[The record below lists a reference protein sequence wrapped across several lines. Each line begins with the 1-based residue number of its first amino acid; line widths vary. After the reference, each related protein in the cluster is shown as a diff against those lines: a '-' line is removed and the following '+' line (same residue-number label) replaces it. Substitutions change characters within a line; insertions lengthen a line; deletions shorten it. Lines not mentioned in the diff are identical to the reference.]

1 MFVIDI
7 KHKDKGLT
15 SYKIRTKEEA
25 SNEGILYKHWKE
37 ANEGDYAVSDD
48 GYIGKVIKR
57 KQYRSSN
64 TGVRNYLRMPWGYIF
79 YSPIR
84 DKQAF
89 NAKGRKYIHT
99 LSGKREI
106 EVKAKKQKM
115 KDAALFYAIQPD
127 AEVVIKTVYGDIKS
141 AKKRTIK
148 RWMRSEV
155 FKSMVKEERIK
166 LLQDNAFGEEDVVT
180 MLKEAIDM
188 AKSKSDVSNY
198 MRAIE
203 NIQDMLGMKDRD
215 KIVETTQIEA
225 STTRRLI
232 DEIAEEEK
240 KLIATNK
247 KESDE

>member
-1 MFVIDI
+1 MFYIEI
-7 KHKDKGLT
+7 KHPDIGLK
-15 SYKIRTKEEA
+15 SYKIRTKKEA
-25 SNEGILYKHWKE
+25 SNEGLKYIYWKK
-37 ANEGDYAVSDD
+37 AKEGDYAISDD
-48 GYIGKVIKR
+48 GYVAKVIKT
-57 KQYRSSN
+57 KQYN
-64 TGVRNYLRMPWGYIF
+64 NGGKGIRNYIRMPWGYIF

-84 DKQAF
+84 DNQTF
-89 NAKGRKYIHT
+89 NATGRESIHT

-106 EVKAKKQKM
+106 EVKVKKQKM
-115 KDAALFYAIQPD
+115 QDAALFYAIQPD
-127 AEVVIKTVYGDIKS
+127 AEIVIQTVYGDIKS

-148 RWMRSEV
+148 RWMKSEV

-166 LLQDNAFGEEDVVT
+166 LLQDNAFGEEDVIT
-180 MLKEAIDM
+180 MIKEAIEM

-215 KIVETTQIEA
+215 KLVETTQIEA
-225 STTRRLI
+225 TTTRRLI

-247 KESDE
+247 KETDE

>member
-1 MFVIDI
+1 MFFIDI
-7 KHKDKGLT
+7 KHKDVGLT

-25 SNEGILYKHWKE
+25 SNEGINFKHWKD
-37 ANEGDYAVSDD
+37 ADEGDYAVSDD

-57 KQYRSSN
+57 KQYHSSN
-64 TGVRNYLRMPWGYIF
+64 TGVRNYIRMPWGYIF

-89 NAKGRKYIHT
+89 NAKGRQSVHT

-106 EVKAKKQKM
+106 EVKVKKQKM

-127 AEVVIKTVYGDIKS
+127 SEVVIKTVYGDINS

-155 FKSMVKEERIK
+155 FKTMVKEERIK
-166 LLQDNAFGEEDVVT
+166 LLKDNAFGEEDVVT
-180 MLKEAIDM
+180 MLKKAITM
-188 AKSKSDVSNY
+188 AEDKKDVSNY
-198 MRAIE
+198 MRCVE
-203 NIQDMLGMKDRD
+203 NIQDMLGMRDKD

-225 STTRRLI
+225 TSTRKII

-240 KLIATNK
+240 KLIATNQK
-247 KESDE
+247 VIDE

>member
-1 MFVIDI
+1 MFLIDI
-7 KHKDKGLT
+7 NHKDIGLK
-15 SYKIRTKEEA
+15 SYKIRTKKEA
-25 SNEGILYKHWKE
+25 LEEGIKYKYWKE
-37 ANEGDYAVSDD
+37 AKQGGYAVSDD
-48 GYIGKVIKR
+48 GYVAKVIKR
-57 KQYRSSN
+57 KTYNSPNGSIRE
-64 TGVRNYLRMPWGYIF
+64 YIRMPFGYMF
-79 YSPIR
+79 YSVSG
-84 DKQAF
+84 DKQKL
-89 NAKGRKYIHT
+89 NVRGRQSIHT

-127 AEVVIKTVYGDIKS
+127 AEVVIKAVYGDINS

-148 RWMRSEV
+148 RWMKSEV

-166 LLQDNAFGEEDVVT
+166 LLQDNAFGEEDVIS
-180 MLKEAIDM
+180 MLKEAIEM
-188 AKSKSDVSNY
+188 AKGKSDVGNY

-203 NIQDMLGMKDRD
+203 NIQSMLGMNDKD
-215 KIVETTQIEA
+215 KVVETTQIEA

-247 KESDE
+247 KQSNE